1 MQDPNLP
8 VWPSKVVGAL
18 VRINYAIA
26 VICGVVLL
34 VTAVYVLAEILL
46 RRFVGRGLG
55 GTDEISGYV
64 MAGVAAW
71 GFSYALVERAH
82 VRIDVFTGLL
92 PKAGRS
98 FFDLL
103 ALLSINFVAVLV
115 TYWGWRVVSTTLT
128 RGSRSNTPLE
138 TPMWIPQSIWLA
150 GWAWL
155 TIVSAILVLCL
166 LTLMLARRWN
176 EAQSVA
182 GVASE
187 VGEEK

>member
-1 MQDPNLP
+1 MQDTLVPA
-8 VWPSKVVGAL
+8 WPSKVVGAL
-18 VRINYAIA
+18 ARINYGIA
-26 VICGVVLL
+26 VICGVALL
-34 VTAVYVLAEILL
+34 VTVVYVLAEILL

-82 VRIDVFTGLL
+82 VRIDVLTGLL
-92 PKAGRS
+92 PKSGRS
-98 FFDLL
+98 IFDLL
-103 ALLSINFVAVLV
+103 ALLSITFVATLV
-115 TYWGWRVVSTTLT
+115 TYWGWRVLSTTLT

-138 TPMWIPQSIWLA
+138 TPMWIPQSVWLA

-155 TIVSAILVLCL
+155 TVVSVILAICL
-166 LTLMLARRWN
+166 LALMIARSWN
-176 EAQSVA
+176 DAEAVA

-187 VGEEK
+187 AGEEK